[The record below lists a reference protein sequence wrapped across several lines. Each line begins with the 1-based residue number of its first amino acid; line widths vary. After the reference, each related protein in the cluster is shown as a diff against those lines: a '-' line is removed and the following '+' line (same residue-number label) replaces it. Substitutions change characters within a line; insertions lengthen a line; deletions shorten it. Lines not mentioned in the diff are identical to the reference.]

1 MKKLRNI
8 ELGRKSAEEFRA
20 GEKFPITVVLDNV
33 RSMHNVGSVFR
44 TCDAFN
50 IEKLWLCGIT
60 GKPPHREITK
70 TAIGAER
77 TVDWEYAASAV
88 ECVRILKERGYNILG
103 VEQVE
108 GAVQLGTHTFAER
121 QALVFGNEI
130 DGVSEEVL
138 ALCDHALEIPQWGSK
153 HSLNISVAA
162 GLVLWEAVNSVRNEK

>member
-1 MKKLRNI
+1 MKKLRTT

-20 GEKFPITVVLDNV
+20 AEKFPITVVLDNV

-77 TVDWEYAASAV
+77 TVEWEYSASAR
-88 ECVRILKERGYNILG
+88 ECVIELKKRGYTIIG

-108 GAVQLGTHTFAER
+108 GAMQLGAHTFADR

-153 HSLNISVAA
+153 HSLNISVAV
-162 GLVLWEAVNSVRNEK
+162 GVVLFEIVKELRQ